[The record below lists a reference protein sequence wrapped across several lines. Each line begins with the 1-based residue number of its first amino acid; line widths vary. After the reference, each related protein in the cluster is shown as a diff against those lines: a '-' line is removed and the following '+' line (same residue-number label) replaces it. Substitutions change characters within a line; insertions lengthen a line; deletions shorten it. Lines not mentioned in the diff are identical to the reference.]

1 MSVNR
6 EKETQPPFLI
16 KTQQTRNRRE
26 LPHPSKGHCRNAI
39 TSITHSWGEAES
51 LSAKI
56 KTKTGVS
63 TSPLLFSL
71 ILGGSSL
78 CSQTK
83 RDKRHWKE
91 GIKWSLFVGDMIRY
105 IEKLKESRKKKTQ
118 NWYVSLSGSQV
129 TTSVYKEQLYF
140 CVIAIKNPKL
150 KFRIPFGIAPKNKH
164 LGMWQKK
171 WKPCILK
178 TKILLRDERPK

>member
-26 LPHPSKGHCRNAI
+26 LPHPSKGHCRNAT

-91 GIKWSLFVGDMIRY
+91 GIKWSLFLGDMISY
-105 IEKLKESRKKKTQ
+105 IEKLKESIK
-118 NWYVSLSGSQV
+118 
-129 TTSVYKEQLYF
+129 
-140 CVIAIKNPKL
+140 KNPELIREFIRVTGYNISIQRAVVFLCSSNEKP
-150 KFRIPFGIAPKNKH
+150 RIEI
-164 LGMWQKK
+164 
-171 WKPCILK
+171 
-178 TKILLRDERPK
+178 